1 MSIFNNSLKLDL
13 EYNQLVVVSFFGLF
27 FGKKRGV
34 FFLIKFVH
42 IQELITG
49 LLVCIVGIYAGV
61 SPLHPFKNT
70 KPLERVTLSAI
81 TARDPSCSPAE
92 IPGQLL

>member
-1 MSIFNNSLKLDL
+1 MSIFNKSLKLDL
-13 EYNQLVVVSFFGLF
+13 EYNQLVIVSFFGLF
-27 FGKKRGV
+27 FGKKPGV

-70 KPLERVTLSAI
+70 KTLERVTLSAI
-81 TARDPSCSPAE
+81 TARDPSRSPAE

>member
-1 MSIFNNSLKLDL
+1 MSIFNKSLKIDL
-13 EYNQLVVVSFFGLF
+13 EYNQLVVVSFFWPF
-27 FGKKRGV
+27 FREKLGV

-49 LLVCIVGIYAGV
+49 LLVCIVGIFAGV
-61 SPLHPFKNT
+61 SPIHPFKNT

-81 TARDPSCSPAE
+81 TARDPSRSPDE

>member
-1 MSIFNNSLKLDL
+1 MSIFNKSLKLDL
-13 EYNQLVVVSFFGLF
+13 EYNQLVVVSSFDLF
-27 FGKKRGV
+27 FGKKPGV

-42 IQELITG
+42 RQELITG

>member
-1 MSIFNNSLKLDL
+1 MF
-13 EYNQLVVVSFFGLF
+13 
-27 FGKKRGV
+27 

-49 LLVCIVGIYAGV
+49 LLVCIVGIFAGV

-81 TARDPSCSPAE
+81 TARDPSRSPAE

>member
-1 MSIFNNSLKLDL
+1 MLLFL
-13 EYNQLVVVSFFGLF
+13 FFGLF
-27 FGKKRGV
+27 LGKKPGV
-34 FFLIKFVH
+34 FFLIKFVY

-49 LLVCIVGIYAGV
+49 LLVCIVGVYAGV

-81 TARDPSCSPAE
+81 TARDPSRSPAE